1 MARCWGV
8 VTYKLKS
15 PRQPASTARCWCCL
29 WAVKRSPPPLKH
41 RAFSSPITAQH
52 CLSIFLHA
60 PHASMRTGVS
70 CPHRTLHRIY
80 RAIAGAAPPADN
92 NTAARGIRAR
102 IYLGASWPSKSPL
115 PWLLGGPLQ
124 RARRSHVTCLAL
136 AGSVRARPA
145 GGRWRA
151 FFWHV
156 AHSGIHFNR
165 PQCRFGLKWLDL
177 DHPRC
182 PTCMSWCLFT

>member
-1 MARCWGV
+1 MVLLVGGEEEPAPPKAPRFLFAYYGATPPVYFLTCATCQYAHRRFFLP
-8 VTYKLKS
+8 TY
-15 PRQPASTARCWCCL
+15 
-29 WAVKRSPPPLKH
+29 RS
-41 RAFSSPITAQH
+41 
-52 CLSIFLHA
+52 
-60 PHASMRTGVS
+60 
-70 CPHRTLHRIY
+70 LHRIY

-102 IYLGASWPSKSPL
+102 IYLGESWPSKSPL

-182 PTCMSWCLFT
+182 PTCVSGAFLLDYVCV